1 MQNLTLYRRRF
12 IPDECI
18 KLTNDHIHLKNEDY
32 MITSWKSL
40 KPKRDLAFGTS
51 LFLFHEGLRISKF
64 YDHDKKLICWYC
76 DIMTFEENKEEH
88 SLYTIDLLADVLIYP
103 DGSYKV
109 VDLDELSEARAQGF
123 ISEQL
128 LLKSLNSLNF
138 LLKNIYDQTFMNLQ
152 SPLDSIQY
160 PWEIL

>member
-1 MQNLTLYRRRF
+1 MQELTLYRRRF
-12 IPDECI
+12 IPDECL
-18 KLTNDHIHLKNEDY
+18 KLTSDYIHEKNNDY
-32 MITSWKSL
+32 MITSWKSI

-51 LFLFHEGLRISKF
+51 LFLFHEGLKISKF
-64 YDHDKKLICWYC
+64 YDHDKNLICWYC
-76 DIMTFEENKEEH
+76 DIMTFEENKEEN

-109 VDLDELSEARAQGF
+109 VDLDELSEARAQNL

-128 LLKSLNSLNF
+128 LLQSLNSLNF
-138 LLKNIYDQTFMNLQ
+138 LLKTIYDQTFMDLQ
-152 SPLDSIQY
+152 SLLDKIPS